1 MLAQLSRV
9 PVKLDCLKIPGVLR
23 LEELNFTTFH
33 LIALFIFF
41 CAVIHT
47 LTIHKIHRK
56 ARTMELQKPPHSQR
70 GSGRDLV
77 IQLLYF
83 LSEVEIV
90 FGIWVIPLFLAI
102 ACFYN
107 WHIAVEYINTR
118 DYTEALFIIVIMSLA
133 STRPIIQLSET
144 LLKKVAHRCL
154 GGSLSAWWFTLLTV
168 GPILGS
174 FITEVGA
181 MSLSAVLLSRRFY
194 QACPSKQL
202 SYATLG
208 LLFVNIS
215 VGGILT
221 NFASPAVLILA
232 KAWHWTSTDMFLTFG
247 WKAVLGILLANLC
260 YWFYF
265 RKEFEYLDSRTVTT
279 TPEEALLIPGWVT
292 LTHSLF
298 ILAVVLSSHYPAIF
312 IAVFLFFIGLHHAT
326 RVHQYSL
333 KLARPLLVGFFLAGL
348 IIHGGLQGW
357 WVVRL
362 LEDATPHFVMGSA
375 MMLTAFNDNTAI
387 AYLSTLLPNWSDL
400 SKYAIF
406 TGVIAGGGL
415 TVIANAPNPAGFQ
428 ILRRHFE
435 SGISP
440 WGLFR
445 AAFVPTMILYAVFYF
460 FSDLFWGS

>member
-1 MLAQLSRV
+1 MIMLAQLSRV
-9 PVKLDCLKIPGVLR
+9 PVKFDCLKIPGVLR

-33 LIALFIFF
+33 LVALLIFF

-56 ARTMELQKPPHSQR
+56 AKAMELQKPHNSE
-70 GSGRDLV
+70 GRDLF

-83 LSEVEIV
+83 LSEVEII
-90 FGIWVIPLFLAI
+90 FGIWAIPLFFAI
-102 ACFYN
+102 AAFYN
-107 WHIAVEYINTR
+107 WHVAVEYINTR

-133 STRPIIQLSET
+133 STRPIIQISES
-144 LLKKVAHRCL
+144 LLKKFAHRCL
-154 GGSLSAWWFTLLTV
+154 GGSLSAWWFTLLTL

-181 MSLSAVLLSRRFY
+181 MSLCAVLLSRRFY
-194 QACPSKQL
+194 EARPSKQL
-202 SYATLG
+202 AYATLG
-208 LLFVNIS
+208 LLLVNIS

-232 KAWHWTSTDMFLTFG
+232 KAWYWTSMDMFLTFG
-247 WKAVLGILLANLC
+247 WKAVLGILLANFC

-265 RKEFEYLDSRTVTT
+265 RKEFERLDSRAVLSPPEET
-279 TPEEALLIPGWVT
+279 TPIPGWVT
-292 LTHSLF
+292 ISHVLF
-298 ILAVVLSSHYPAIF
+298 IIAVVLSSHYPALF
-312 IAVFLFFIGLHHAT
+312 IAAFLFFVGLHHAT
-326 RVHQYSL
+326 RIHQYSL
-333 KLARPLLVGFFLAGL
+333 KLARPILVGFFLAGL

-357 WVVRL
+357 WVVSL
-362 LEDATPHFVMGSA
+362 LEDATPNFVMGAA
-375 MMLTAFNDNTAI
+375 MMLTAFNDNAAI
-387 AYLSTLLPNWSDL
+387 AYLSTLLPHWSDL

-435 SGISP
+435 FGISP

-445 AAFVPTMILYAVFYF
+445 AALIPTLILYAVFYF
-460 FSDLFWGS
+460 FSGLFWH